1 MKEKF
6 SIKYWMF
13 SLLIMLTTACGLNEN
28 DLYDLK
34 YIHIMLNDASTTTVS
49 AKARTVGSYNVYL
62 SSGSFNESVEV
73 TYKIEV
79 GDGLQQGLDFNII
92 TTGDKL
98 TFLPGIFDMP
108 IRIQWLPN
116 ENLDPTKNNTIT
128 ITLLSNNKGYSIG
141 FPGPDHNQSSFII
154 TKMVQ

>member
-1 MKEKF
+1 MKKKF
-6 SIKYWMF
+6 SIIFWTF
-13 SLLIMLTTACGLNEN
+13 SLLMLLTTACGLNEK

-34 YIHIMLNDASTTTVS
+34 YIHIMLNEASTTTVS
-49 AKARTVGSYNVYL
+49 AKARTIGSYNVFL

-73 TYKIEV
+73 TYEIEV
-79 GDGLQQGLDFNII
+79 GDGLKQGIDYNLL
-92 TTGDKL
+92 TTGNKL
-98 TFLPGIFDMP
+98 TFLPGIYDMP

-116 ENLDPTKNNTIT
+116 ENMDPTKNNTIK

-154 TKMVQ
+154 TKLVQ